1 MKTARFVVVLVVL
14 LLMPCSLVAAPHH
27 KALSALPDL
36 LDEDTNIEEEV
47 EEPPEVP
54 TYDPLEPMNR
64 FFFEVNDR
72 LYFWVLK
79 PVSKGYSWLLPEELR
94 ECIGS
99 FFQNIGFPI
108 TFLNAALQADGGKML
123 KATERFLINSTIGVY
138 GLVDVAGQ
146 EFGIPPQRADFGQT
160 LGRWGIGEGIY
171 LCWPIV
177 GPSNIRDSLGLAV
190 DSVANPLPYVY
201 DDRIIDLALY
211 SSSKVN
217 SLSLNPDLYED
228 LKRYS
233 LDPYV
238 ASRQAYIEYRR
249 GRLAQKDN

>member
-1 MKTARFVVVLVVL
+1 MKTARFVIVLFVL
-14 LLMPCSLVAAPHH
+14 LFAPLSLFAAAHP
-27 KALSALPDL
+27 KATNALPDL
-36 LDEDTNIEEEV
+36 LDDDINIEEEV
-47 EEPPEVP
+47 EEQQEEP
-54 TYDPLEPMNR
+54 TSDPLEPMNR

-79 PVSKGYSWLLPEELR
+79 PVSKGYSWILPEELR

-99 FFQNIGFPI
+99 FFQNIGFPV
-108 TFLNAALQADGGKML
+108 TFLNAALQADGGKMV

-171 LCWPIV
+171 LCWPIA

-190 DSVANPLPYVY
+190 DSAVNPVPYLY
-201 DDRIIDLALY
+201 DDHIIDLALY

-217 SLSLNPDLYED
+217 SLSLNPDMYED

-233 LDPYV
+233 LDPYI

-249 GRLAQKDN
+249 GRLVQK

>member
-1 MKTARFVVVLVVL
+1 MKTARFVIVLFVL
-14 LLMPCSLVAAPHH
+14 IFAPLSLLAAGVP
-27 KALSALPDL
+27 KAKHALPDL
-36 LDEDTNIEEEV
+36 LDEDINIEEEV
-47 EEPPEVP
+47 EDQPEVP
-54 TYDPLEPMNR
+54 TSDPLEPMNR

-99 FFQNIGFPI
+99 FFQNIGFPV
-108 TFLNAALQADGGKML
+108 TFLNAALQADGGKMI

-160 LGRWGIGEGIY
+160 LGRWGVGEGIY

-190 DSVANPLPYVY
+190 DAFANPVPYFY
-201 DDRIIDLALY
+201 DDRIIDLTLY

-249 GRLAQKDN
+249 GRLVQNQH